1 MRKAIVVVL
10 IVILLGGIGAG
21 AYWYTHRAAETAGKF
36 KTAMVTRGDIVS
48 TVSATGTIEPIET
61 VDVGAQ
67 VGGTILSFGTDA
79 NGKPVDYNSVVAE
92 TTILARIDPRL
103 YQAALDSAAAT
114 LLQAQAN
121 VPRAYADLAQK
132 KALLDQATADW
143 KRAQALWDTKSG
155 ALAETAYDQYKAN
168 YDVAKTNVDIGAA
181 NIKAAEAAVVQ
192 DQGNVD
198 QCKANVAYCTI
209 TSPVK
214 GTIIDRRVNIGQ
226 TVVSSLS
233 SPSLFL
239 IAKDLTQ
246 LQIWAAVNEADVG
259 SIFEGQ
265 PVKFTVDAFP
275 NQTFDGKVGR
285 VRLNA
290 TMTSN
295 VVTYTVEINTD
306 NSGGKLLPYLT
317 ANAWFET
324 GRKEKAL
331 LVPNAALRW
340 APTPAQKGPY
350 VRAADSGKASSDAA
364 ASSADPQAQAAKQGA
379 DSGQP
384 QAKAG
389 GSRRKHGRIWVPDG
403 EYVRAIPVTVGMT
416 DGVSTEVSGEGVE
429 ESLEVITGDI
439 MPGGTVQA
447 AAPTQAG
454 ASPFTPQLPARKR

>member
-1 MRKAIVVVL
+1 MRNAIVVVV

-21 AYWYTHRAAETAGKF
+21 AYRYTHRAAETAGKF
-36 KTAMVTRGDIVS
+36 KTAMVARGDIVS

-67 VGGTILSFGTDA
+67 VGGTILSFGMDA
-79 NGKPVDYNSVVAE
+79 KGKPVDYNSVVTE
-92 TTILARIDPRL
+92 GTILARIDPRL
-103 YQAALDSAAAT
+103 YQAALDSAQAT
-114 LLQAQAN
+114 LLQTQAN

-168 YDVAKTNVDIGAA
+168 YEMAKTNVDIDIA
-181 NIKAAEAAVVQ
+181 NIKAAEAAVVR

-198 QCKANVAYCTI
+198 QSKANLAYCTI

-340 APTPAQKGPY
+340 TPTPAQKGPY
-350 VRAADSGKASSDAA
+350 ARAADSGKASEAA
-364 ASSADPQAQAAKQGA
+364 ASGADPQAQAAKQGA
-379 DSGQP
+379 DAGQP

-389 GSRRKHGRIWVPDG
+389 GSRRKRARVWVADG
-403 EYVRAIPVTVGMT
+403 EYVRAIPVTVGMS

-429 ESLEVITGDI
+429 EGLEVITGDI
-439 MPGGTVQA
+439 VPGGTVQA